1 LGPSRSRSLWPGFTK
16 AERKHELGIARAVG
30 AQRGHVVRMFTFEG
44 SVYAVAAAT
53 IGSLLGVAIGYTMVF
68 VLRRAFSQM
77 SQGPNGLDLTF
88 AFSWQS
94 VVIAFTL
101 GIVLT
106 FIVVVLSSWRVSRLN
121 IVRAVRDIPEPPT
134 QERTWRTLVTGI
146 ILPILG
152 VLLTFGGIQSA
163 QAGFSARG

>member
-1 LGPSRSRSLWPGFTK
+1 MFLGSQPESFTVAGIYQDGGHPAGILLIFLIFVMLA

-53 IGSLLGVAIGYTMVF
+53 IGSFLGVAIGYTMAF

-106 FIVVVLSSWRVSRLN
+106 FIVVVLSYPL
-121 IVRAVRDIPEPPT
+121 
-134 QERTWRTLVTGI
+134 
-146 ILPILG
+146 
-152 VLLTFGGIQSA
+152 
-163 QAGFSARG
+163 